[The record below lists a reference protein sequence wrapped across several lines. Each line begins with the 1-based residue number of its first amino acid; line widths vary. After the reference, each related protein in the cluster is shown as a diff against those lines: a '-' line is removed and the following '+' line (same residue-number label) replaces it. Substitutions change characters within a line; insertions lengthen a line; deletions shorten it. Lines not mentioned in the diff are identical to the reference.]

1 MKTAAITILAAI
13 LLITGG
19 CVYFYNNSSENAY
32 DYEITIAVDR
42 TGSHSV
48 SMPGRETIRQAA
60 EVKNELW
67 SGYLVRLITLS
78 DVDLNKVYEVKIE
91 PEFRFTANEYSRKKK
106 MESFRQELDTA
117 IDKLLSEP
125 LGRPSS
131 SLYIPIIKEL
141 EVLSVSK
148 AKNRRLV
155 VFSDLLE
162 ESSLMKL
169 DEKKTL
175 ALLKQKSDSIAAILE
190 KEAPVPSLNGI
201 EIYMIYEPVNSTDS
215 DQHRII
221 SNFYKKI
228 FEQKGAKVFIGANLI
243 P

>member
-1 MKTAAITILAAI
+1 MKTTAITILTAI
-13 LLITGG
+13 LLTTGG
-19 CVYFYNNSSENAY
+19 CVYIYNNSSESAY
-32 DYEITIAVDR
+32 DYEITVAVDR

-48 SMPGRETIRQAA
+48 SMPGRETIKQAA

-67 SGYLVRLITLS
+67 SGYLVHLVTLS

-91 PEFRFTANEYSRKKK
+91 PEFRFTANEYARKKK
-106 MESFRQELDTA
+106 MENFRQELDTA

-125 LGRPSS
+125 AGRPSS
-131 SLYIPIIKEL
+131 SLYVPVMGTL
-141 EVLSVSK
+141 ERLSASK
-148 AKNRRLV
+148 AKNKRLV

-162 ESSLMKL
+162 ESSLVKF

-175 ALLKQKSDSIAAILE
+175 TLLRQKPDSIAAILE